1 MSHGRLDPE
10 QVPSPAPG
18 ALAIVNARV
27 WTGDPRRPWAD
38 AMLLRAGRIEAV
50 GSSAEVKKRSDAA
63 TRLIDAKRLMIVHPR
78 EDGVLARGAPADL
91 LLVDRPLGSAGVGA
105 PSDAE
110 IVVAIEG
117 GHIVKDRDALAR

>member
-1 MSHGRLDPE
+1 MSPSRLDA
-10 QVPSPAPG
+10 QQMPSSAPL

-27 WTGDPRRPWAD
+27 WTGDARRPWAD
-38 AMLLRAGRIEAV
+38 AVLLRAGLIEAV
-50 GSSAEVKKRSDAA
+50 GSSAEVRKRSDAA
-63 TRLIDAKRLMIVHPR
+63 TRLIDAKRFMIVHPR

-110 IVVAIEG
+110 VVLAIEG
-117 GHIVKDRDALAR
+117 GHIVRDRDALAR